1 MDANKC
7 SKYKANLVQP
17 GHVNTQT
24 TGEANKTKKKRN
36 KAGRRR
42 RGKRDVILDFSKK
55 VKSKSVANNSG
66 TTVEGKPG
74 DRILT
79 SGAKK
84 RNKTTIN
91 IPSTQQTDVAPM
103 ISISRRKA
111 KSNRGKLSLSTS
123 NRDYGGNLGLP
134 EKVAQREHETTG
146 QFFRRLDRLAAK
158 AKVEASMES
167 RFDMTLSKE

>member
-7 SKYKANLVQP
+7 LKSEANLVQP
-17 GHVNTQT
+17 CSVNTQT
-24 TGEANKTKKKRN
+24 TSGANKSKKKRN

-42 RGKRDVILDFSKK
+42 RGKKDIILDFSKK
-55 VKSKSVANNSG
+55 VKPKSAATNSG

-74 DRILT
+74 DRIPT
-79 SGAKK
+79 SSAKK
-84 RNKTTIN
+84 RNKSSIN
-91 IPSTQQTDVAPM
+91 IPSTQQTDVAPT

-123 NRDYGGNLGLP
+123 NKDYGGNLGLP
-134 EKVAQREHETTG
+134 EKVSQREHETTG

-167 RFDMTLSKE
+167 RFDISFSKE